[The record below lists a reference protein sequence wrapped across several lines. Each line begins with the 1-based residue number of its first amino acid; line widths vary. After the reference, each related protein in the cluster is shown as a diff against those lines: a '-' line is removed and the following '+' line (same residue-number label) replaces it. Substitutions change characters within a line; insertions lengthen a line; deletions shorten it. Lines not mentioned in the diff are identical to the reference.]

1 MNKEKPK
8 ITLITMTCGNYS
20 LDVDGKGYLYYSV
33 AELVE
38 GFLYHVGLSNENY
51 ADKQVIADLIEACAT
66 YPKEGQAI
74 EAAAKMKSQVE
85 TLEQRLT
92 RQQTEYKALQDY
104 CEKLRKKTEDQ
115 KSQIEYL
122 AKHGGGSYIGRKEIP
137 KEKKK

>member
-92 RQQTEYKALQDY
+92 RQQTEYKSLQEY
-104 CEKLRKKTEDQ
+104 CDKLRKKVDDQ
-115 KSQIEYL
+115 KAQIEYL
-122 AKHGGGSYIGRKEIP
+122 AKHGGGSYIGRKDIP
-137 KEKKK
+137 KKK